1 MMRFLSLLII
11 LTSLFCYAFSST
23 TVKPELK
30 KKIQK
35 TIKDLYNADINDL
48 QKLGIHFAPRPASFR
63 GRSSGGRVR
72 MGEISS
78 LEEETKDA
86 VPGKCDPKPVC
97 ISNPLIL
104 NISSTQ
110 LAFPQCINIHRCEGC
125 CPTNEKCVAVGSH
138 EVKLQKVGIINFE
151 DGNEPQFSETFISV
165 LNHTDCQCQCQWQ
178 TDQDCKAVNPNYV
191 KNENACECVCP
202 TEMYCGPLRE
212 FDSETCSC
220 KCRKANFARL
230 EQSCK
235 IRGFTWSDQNCKC
248 EVTRT
253 SVNQKEI
260 RINN

>member
-1 MMRFLSLLII
+1 
-11 LTSLFCYAFSST
+11 
-23 TVKPELK
+23 
-30 KKIQK
+30 
-35 TIKDLYNADINDL
+35 
-48 QKLGIHFAPRPASFR
+48 
-63 GRSSGGRVR
+63 

-191 KNENACECVCP
+191 KNENAYVSDKFEFFNENKLIIITKKDANVC
-202 TEMYCGPLRE
+202 
-212 FDSETCSC
+212 
-220 KCRKANFARL
+220 ARL
-230 EQSCK
+230 
-235 IRGFTWSDQNCKC
+235 KC
-248 EVTRT
+248 TVDL
-253 SVNQKEI
+253 
-260 RINN
+260 